1 VLGASAACVA
11 LATAGEPLLPAI
23 MAANRYTPTMWI
35 VSGATWCCCMLALAV
50 LWRSRPHLTLDVWL
64 MVVLCVWICDVAL
77 STVFNG
83 GRYDLGFYAGR
94 VFGLM
99 GASFV
104 LLLLLIENTV
114 LYSRLTAARAELKR
128 LAADD
133 PEDGSG

>member
-1 VLGASAACVA
+1 
-11 LATAGEPLLPAI
+11 
-23 MAANRYTPTMWI
+23 
-35 VSGATWCCCMLALAV
+35 
-50 LWRSRPHLTLDVWL
+50 

-114 LYSRLTAARAELKR
+114 LYSRLTAARTELRR

-133 PEDGSG
+133 RQDGRG